1 MGIKDEELRNDE
13 VRPYYLKIL
22 RNQVSISDLSK
33 TQILQIYFFAE
44 DELNKAI
51 SNINEYLIA
60 NPGTTFDYWTKVNK
74 NYQDSMVVIDL
85 LKPTANKITLEN
97 LESLSQHFAI
107 QEEYAK
113 KYNWKLGELPEH
125 FDSITSI
132 DVFMLNLRKAAA
144 KFEGEFGGV
153 EMYETMLSLYI
164 FQLEKLISN
173 PLHISKVDVYKYFL
187 QSLISEK
194 KTLELLE
201 TKMNEVSEKEI
212 DQKTPTFINN
222 FDRVEPY
229 VVYNYFKKE
238 LVDKKFLTEQELNE
252 YLKYAFEIKEVPI
265 IRFRIKNARTKSVI
279 VAVFYYYFKN
289 VAGVTHGTQRKYAAL
304 LGDYFE
310 GYKTSTVSS
319 NFSKKSY

>member
-144 KFEGEFGGV
+144 KFEGEFDGV
-153 EMYETMLSLYI
+153 EMYKTMLSLYI
-164 FQLEKLISN
+164 FELEKLISN

-194 KTLELLE
+194 RTLELLK
-201 TKMNEVSEKEI
+201 TKMNEVSEKEFN
-212 DQKTPTFINN
+212 QKTPAFINN
-222 FDRVEPY
+222 FDRVEPEVIY
-229 VVYNYFKKE
+229 SHFIKG

-252 YLKYAFEIKEVPI
+252 YLKYAFEYRKIPVTLFK
-265 IRFRIKNARTKSVI
+265 IKNASRRAEVEAI
-279 VAVFYYYFKN
+279 FYNYYKN
-289 VAGVTHGTQRKYAAL
+289 VAGKIHGKQREYAAL

-310 GYKTSTVSS
+310 GYKTSTISS
-319 NFSKKSY
+319 NFSKSVY

>member
-194 KTLELLE
+194 DFRITE
-201 TKMNEVSEKEI
+201 TKMNEVPEKG
-212 DQKTPTFINN
+212 N
-222 FDRVEPY
+222 
-229 VVYNYFKKE
+229 
-238 LVDKKFLTEQELNE
+238 
-252 YLKYAFEIKEVPI
+252 
-265 IRFRIKNARTKSVI
+265 
-279 VAVFYYYFKN
+279 
-289 VAGVTHGTQRKYAAL
+289 
-304 LGDYFE
+304 
-310 GYKTSTVSS
+310 
-319 NFSKKSY
+319 